1 MGAPP
6 PAPPPDVPVLKESG
20 VDGAPRS
27 VRERLEA
34 HRKDAGCAVCHVR
47 MDPLGF
53 SLENFDAL
61 GKWRTSSDGAP
72 IDASGSL
79 PDGSRFQGVVGLRTL
94 LLSHRDDFVRTFT
107 EKLLAY
113 AIGRGIEYYDL
124 PAVRTITRE
133 AAPDDHRWSSLIL
146 GIVRSTPFSMSTSAS
161 SQPPVPASTTAQR

>member
-1 MGAPP
+1 
-6 PAPPPDVPVLKESG
+6 
-20 VDGAPRS
+20 
-27 VRERLEA
+27 
-34 HRKDAGCAVCHVR
+34 

-61 GKWRTSSDGAP
+61 GRWRTSSDGAP

-107 EKLLAY
+107 ERLLAY
-113 AIGRGIEYYDL
+113 AVGRGIEHYDL
-124 PAVRTITRE
+124 PAVRTITKE
-133 AAPDDHRWSSLIL
+133 AALDDHRWSAIIM

-161 SQPPVPASTTAQR
+161 SPPAVPASTAAQR